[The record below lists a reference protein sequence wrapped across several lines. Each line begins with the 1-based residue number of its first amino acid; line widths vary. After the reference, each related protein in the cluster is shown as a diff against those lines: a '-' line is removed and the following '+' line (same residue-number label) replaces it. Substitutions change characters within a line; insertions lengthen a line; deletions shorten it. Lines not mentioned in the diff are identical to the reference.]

1 MGAACG
7 RQHRPDPGDEV
18 QQHEHEASE
27 IQIGHAYQNP
37 MSAAARRATTTE
49 LGPAGL
55 EVGGAES
62 HFEFINQQLLAKVAQ
77 LQAAN
82 AALQVVVK
90 LSRATK
96 EQHAAAAKIQVRT
109 HIKRRRKKRWIFD
122 IQHKNDDIFHSAN
135 CF

>member
-62 HFEFINQQLLAKVAQ
+62 HHHFEFINQQLLAKVAQ

-109 HIKRRRKKRWIFD
+109 HIKRRRKKTWIFD
-122 IQHKNDDIFHSAN
+122 IQQLIFLKK
-135 CF
+135 